1 MSIDIILASASPRR
15 RELLKEIVPE
25 FTLSVADIP
34 EIAEDGETART
45 FALRLSGEKARKVSE
60 TLTSGIVIGADTVV
74 TLDGRIFCKPEDT
87 EDALRMLRELSG
99 RTHSVITAFTIID
112 AEDGRAVKRAVE
124 SLVTF
129 KAITD
134 EDIRSYL
141 EAGESMDKAGAY
153 AVQGVG
159 RRLIEGTEGSYT
171 NIIGLPL
178 EEVREVLLSF
188 GVTVRDEGDFSPPA
202 PGSLQGKCM

>member
-1 MSIDIILASASPRR
+1 MPTEIILASASPRR

-45 FALRLSGEKARKVSE
+45 FALRLSEEKARKVSD
-60 TLTSGIVIGADTVV
+60 TLKRGIVIGADTVV
-74 TLDGRIFCKPEDT
+74 TFDGRIFCKPEDRN
-87 EDALRMLRELSG
+87 DAIRILRELSG

-112 AEDGRAVKRAVE
+112 AENGKTVTRAVE

-129 KAITD
+129 KSITD
-134 EDIRSYL
+134 EDIESYL

-153 AVQGVG
+153 AVQGAG
-159 RRLIEGTEGSYT
+159 KRLIEQTEGSLT

-178 EEVREVLLSF
+178 KEVREVLSGF
-188 GVTVRDEGDFSPPA
+188 GVSVIGDNEKSEKA
-202 PGSLQGKCM
+202 PGSLQGKPM